1 MTCPGPSQLLRR
13 LSPCLDGLGLDTYKV
28 TPSHDWPFGA
38 GCGLEAPVP
47 LYMSLS
53 VRLLESAHGIV
64 ATFCQNDDPRNQKVE
79 AAIPCPVHTLLGS
92 HRVVKGKGS

>member
-1 MTCPGPSQLLRR
+1 M
-13 LSPCLDGLGLDTYKV
+13 GLQAFEGWTQFGGSTYKL

-64 ATFCQNDDPRNQKVE
+64 AAFCQNDDPRNQKVE
-79 AAIPCPVHTLLGS
+79 AAIPWPVHTLLGS
-92 HRVVKGKGS
+92 HRVVKGKDHKGPF